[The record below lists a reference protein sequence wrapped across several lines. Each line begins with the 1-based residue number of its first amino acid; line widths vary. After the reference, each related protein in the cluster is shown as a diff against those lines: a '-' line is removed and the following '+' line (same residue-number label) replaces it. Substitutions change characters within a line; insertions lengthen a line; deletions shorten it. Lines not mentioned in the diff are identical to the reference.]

1 MATKK
6 KETPKIT
13 DGCELKTLKKTQF
26 IETGNIGIDIAFSDG
41 KGIPMGTNIMFF
53 GLPGTGKTTIFCDII
68 RRLMERYEK
77 AGLPMR
83 VHYVDSESSRD
94 LLESTGVMKYVYD
107 PEEYAP
113 YQVIYHEHVNAFKQ
127 LENIYLR
134 MLTPKDNWGRD
145 IHFVFIDSVTK
156 LLAESQ
162 LDLKNGVDKA
172 DFGDNAR
179 ARKKLYGKWLSN
191 IQAMDITQFWSV
203 QMAQKQNVQAFED
216 PKKPAV
222 SEFDKHNMDIIVKL
236 TASKDTK
243 RTDINKVKFN
253 TLQGEQ
259 EDIPKYVVKIDPGQA
274 AHTKNRHGQNLAVDV
289 MLWRGKGIVN
299 AYMVRRM
306 LEAYK
311 LVSNEK
317 DMYALS
323 PELVEFLGPDAL
335 EQAGITDVNKVKRS
349 PTMNKLCSYNADR
362 IVEWF
367 KAKDIYKMKV
377 GVTDVD
383 DGLYI

>member
-13 DGCELKTLKKTQF
+13 DTNELKTLKKTQF

-317 DMYALS
+317 DIYTLS
-323 PELVEFLGPDAL
+323 PELVEFLGPNAL

-362 IVEWF
+362 IIEWF

>member
-259 EDIPKYVVKIDPGQA
+259 EDIPKYVVKLDPGQA

-335 EQAGITDVNKVKRS
+335 DQAGITDVNKVKRS

>member
-13 DGCELKTLKKTQF
+13 DISELKTLKKTQF

-362 IVEWF
+362 IIEWF
-367 KAKDIYKMKV
+367 KAKGIYKMKV

>member
-1 MATKK
+1 
-6 KETPKIT
+6 
-13 DGCELKTLKKTQF
+13 
-26 IETGNIGIDIAFSDG
+26 
-41 KGIPMGTNIMFF
+41 
-53 GLPGTGKTTIFCDII
+53 
-68 RRLMERYEK
+68 
-77 AGLPMR
+77 
-83 VHYVDSESSRD
+83 
-94 LLESTGVMKYVYD
+94 
-107 PEEYAP
+107 
-113 YQVIYHEHVNAFKQ
+113 
-127 LENIYLR
+127 
-134 MLTPKDNWGRD
+134 
-145 IHFVFIDSVTK
+145 

-259 EDIPKYVVKIDPGQA
+259 EDIPKYVVKLDPGQA

-335 EQAGITDVNKVKRS
+335 DQAGITDVNKVKRS

>member
-222 SEFDKHNMDIIVKL
+222 SEFDKHNMDIIIKL

-259 EDIPKYVVKIDPGQA
+259 EDIPKYVVKLDPGQA